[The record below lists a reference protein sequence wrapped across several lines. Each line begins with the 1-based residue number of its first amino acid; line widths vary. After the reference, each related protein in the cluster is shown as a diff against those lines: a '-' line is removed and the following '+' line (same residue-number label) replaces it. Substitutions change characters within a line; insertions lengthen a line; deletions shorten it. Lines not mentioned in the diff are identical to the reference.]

1 MVRDFIIAQA
11 KPFVIKFHKMVKHTQ
26 TIRRQFPFYDV
37 KHFYFKTTFCFSVEA
52 FTNYTSSDDLLAHT
66 MVNISILQKY
76 S

>member
-1 MVRDFIIAQA
+1 
-11 KPFVIKFHKMVKHTQ
+11 MVKHTQ